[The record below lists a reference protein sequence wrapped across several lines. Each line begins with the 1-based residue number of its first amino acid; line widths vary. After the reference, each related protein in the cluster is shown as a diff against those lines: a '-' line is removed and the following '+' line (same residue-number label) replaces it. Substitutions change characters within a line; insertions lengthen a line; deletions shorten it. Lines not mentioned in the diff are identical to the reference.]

1 MPKGVFMDELKPFIK
16 WAGGKRQLLSQ
27 LLVHVPLEYNRYIEP
42 FLGGG
47 AMFLALQP
55 VKAIVADIN
64 PEIINAFN
72 VIKDDHKGLMKKLN
86 KMQNTDEFFYKVRK
100 QKAEDLSAT
109 ARAARF
115 IYLNKTCFNGL
126 YRENSKGEFNVPF
139 ARHKNPSFFDQENI
153 EGLNAYLNSAEV
165 EFSCEDYKKILD
177 KAQKGDFIYL
187 DSPYYPLK
195 KNSFTKYFKSD
206 FSDKDHKELAHLFK
220 ELDKKGCYVLMSNSN
235 SKVIKEMYKDYTI
248 IEIEARRSINSKG
261 TGRKKEMIEVF
272 IKNY

>member
-1 MPKGVFMDELKPFIK
+1 MELKPFIK

-27 LLVHVPLEYNRYIEP
+27 LLHHVPSEYNRYIEP

-47 AMFLALQP
+47 AMFLAVQP
-55 VKAIVADIN
+55 KQAIVSDIN
-64 PEIINAFN
+64 PEIINAFK
-72 VIKDDHKGLMKKLN
+72 VIKTDHKGLMKKLN
-86 KMQNTDEFFYKVRK
+86 RMKNNEDYFYKVRK
-100 QKAEDLSAT
+100 QKPADLSNT
-109 ARAARF
+109 DRAARF

-139 ARHKNPSFFDQENI
+139 AHHENPSFFDENNMI
-153 EGLNAYLNSAEV
+153 DLHAYLNTSEV
-165 EFSCEDYKKILD
+165 EFLCDDYKDILA

-206 FSDKDHKELAHLFK
+206 FSEKDHKELAALFR
-220 ELDKKGCYVLMSNSN
+220 ELDKKGCFVLMSNSN
-235 SKVIKEMYKDYTI
+235 TKFVKDLYKDFKI

-261 TGRKKEMIEVF
+261 TGRQKDKIEVF

>member
-1 MPKGVFMDELKPFIK
+1 MELKPFIK

-27 LLVHVPLEYNRYIEP
+27 LLHHVPHEYNRYIEP

-55 VKAIVADIN
+55 TKAIVNDIN

-72 VIKDDHKGLMKKLN
+72 VIKNDHAKLMKKLSRMKN
-86 KMQNTDEFFYKVRK
+86 NDEYFYKVRK
-100 QKAEDLSAT
+100 QKVADLSDT
-109 ARAARF
+109 DRAARF

-139 ARHKNPSFFDQENI
+139 ANHKNPSLFNEENM
-153 EGLNAYLNSAEV
+153 EDLHDYFNANEV
-165 EFSCEDYKKILD
+165 QFMCSDYKDILS
-177 KAQKGDFIYL
+177 KAKKGDFIYL

-195 KNSFTKYFKSD
+195 KNSFTKYYKSD
-206 FSDKDHKELAHLFK
+206 FSDKDHKELALLYQ
-220 ELDKKGCYVLMSNSN
+220 ELDKKGCFVLMSNSN
-235 SKVIKEMYKDYTI
+235 SPAIKELYKDYTI
-248 IEIEARRSINSKG
+248 IDIEARRSINSKG
-261 TGRKKEMIEVF
+261 NGRQKDKIEVF